1 MHDFTLSA
9 LYAGQMIVVHTEE
22 VDASW
27 MVQTACVRSLR

>member
-27 MVQTACVRSLR
+27 MARPPAFDP